1 MIWPLHIRYMRYYWR
16 VKKCTVMS
24 KKVFLKAVII
34 TCISRIFDKSFFKA
48 IFVLMTQ
55 NLCLDAQEDLGSA

>member
-1 MIWPLHIRYMRYYWR
+1 MANYG
-16 VKKCTVMS
+16 KKRTVMS

>member
-1 MIWPLHIRYMRYYWR
+1 MANYG
-16 VKKCTVMS
+16 KKRTAMS

-55 NLCLDAQEDLGSA
+55 NLCLDAQKKI